1 MQMVKSLPSEGN
13 ADSTSIQPPT
23 LITASHVASQSSVA
37 VDTGKTR
44 ESPAPSNGTCTALLI
59 SRANA
64 GSLTLFY
71 VGHQK
76 EEDDPPLIRSQE
88 GAPVSAESLVSEAT
102 DIYCGLIKV
111 EWKCYEE
118 VSKKYEA
125 LELASGLPMLSHE
138 QW

>member
-1 MQMVKSLPSEGN
+1 M
-13 ADSTSIQPPT
+13 
-23 LITASHVASQSSVA
+23 
-37 VDTGKTR
+37 
-44 ESPAPSNGTCTALLI
+44 
-59 SRANA
+59 NA

-76 EEDDPPLIRSQE
+76 EEDDPPLIQSRE
-88 GAPVSAESLVSEAT
+88 GAPLSAKSLVSEAT
-102 DIYCGLIKV
+102 GIYCSLIVV
-111 EWKCYEE
+111 ERKCYEA